1 MTTRD
6 PNTRRNSLIDRLSS
20 RLRGLLRSDERHSL
34 LKQVNTVLMLYD
46 ARLYDLSNGSW
57 RQLPENGLQA
67 DPAALAA
74 TAQALL
80 NHEVGERAVLLLLP
94 SGYFF
99 ATSVNMPGVTRE
111 NLRAALRLQA
121 GVLLPT
127 YEGNLAFAVKP
138 ADSGSEHGDIV
149 LWTDEQRLDALFDA
163 FGKKGLFLTAVMPR
177 ALAALAQRETE
188 RLESTSVRQVEDRD
202 ATTLTWLRC
211 RGGALTHWLQV
222 ENIDLEEEAF
232 RQQWE
237 QATNPALELND
248 GETAGPRL
256 RLHGAQS
263 YIEMAAAVEADPDYA
278 LLPSGAQAALRKT
291 EKGQRLRMAAA
302 AVAAVLLVAAMPLLW
317 QSVQSRTLQATLER
331 ARADAAEAR
340 ADQAAVREF
349 EQRWGVLSEYP
360 RQDVVA
366 TLLALQS
373 VINPGVLTSL
383 QMDEGSVQIEGDSSD
398 PQSLLQQLEQNPQF
412 TGVDFARATNN
423 NHYYID
429 LRLTTVDFDGYL
441 QRHFPDAR
449 RR

>member
-6 PNTRRNSLIDRLSS
+6 LNNWRNTLVDRLPSQ
-20 RLRGLLRSDERHSL
+20 LTGLLQSDERRSL

-57 RQLPENGLQA
+57 RQLPEEALQG

-74 TAQALL
+74 TAETLL
-80 NHEVGERAVLLLLP
+80 NHEVNERAVLLLLP
-94 SGYFF
+94 SGDFI
-99 ATSVNMPGVTRE
+99 ATSVNMPGVARD

-127 YEGNLAFAVKP
+127 YEGSLTFAVKP
-138 ADSGSEHGDIV
+138 AHGGSEQGDIV
-149 LWTDEQRLDALFDA
+149 LWTDAQRLDALFSA
-163 FGKKGLFLTAVMPR
+163 FAERGLFLTAVMPR
-177 ALAALAQRETE
+177 ALAALGHME
-188 RLESTSVRQVEDRD
+188 EDRPENAAGWQIEDQD

-211 RGGALTHWLQV
+211 RGGLTHWLQV
-222 ENIDLEEEAF
+222 ERADLEDEDF
-232 RQQWE
+232 RLQWQ
-237 QATNPALELND
+237 QATNPVQEVNAAELPV
-248 GETAGPRL
+248 PRL
-256 RLHGAQS
+256 RMHSAQA
-263 YIEMAAAVEADPDYA
+263 YIDLADTVEADPDYA

-291 EKGQRLRMAAA
+291 EKGQRLRMAAMAA
-302 AVAAVLLVAAMPLLW
+302 AVVLLVAATPLLW
-317 QSVQSRTLQATLER
+317 QSVQSRALQATLEG
-331 ARADAAEAR
+331 AREDATAAR
-340 ADQAAVREF
+340 ADQSVVREF
-349 EQRWGVLSEYP
+349 EQSWGVLSEYP
-360 RQDVVA
+360 RQDVA
-366 TLLALQS
+366 GTLLALQS

-383 QMDEGSVQIEGDSSD
+383 EMEEGSVQIEGDSSD

>member
-1 MTTRD
+1 
-6 PNTRRNSLIDRLSS
+6 
-20 RLRGLLRSDERHSL
+20 
-34 LKQVNTVLMLYD
+34 
-46 ARLYDLSNGSW
+46 
-57 RQLPENGLQA
+57 
-67 DPAALAA
+67 
-74 TAQALL
+74 
-80 NHEVGERAVLLLLP
+80 
-94 SGYFF
+94 
-99 ATSVNMPGVTRE
+99 

-202 ATTLTWLRC
+202 ATTLPWLRC